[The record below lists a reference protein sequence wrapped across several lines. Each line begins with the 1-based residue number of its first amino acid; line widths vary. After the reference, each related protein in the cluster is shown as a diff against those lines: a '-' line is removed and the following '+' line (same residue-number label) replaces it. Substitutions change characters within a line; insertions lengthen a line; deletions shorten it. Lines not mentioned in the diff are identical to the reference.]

1 MTGAEPAGPRG
12 YETVLLVDDEPSIRK
27 AGSRLLGRYGYTVIT
42 AADGRDA
49 VACLERQTERVD
61 CVVTDMVMPNMDARD
76 LIDVIRE
83 RWPGLPVL
91 LSTGNDGGR
100 LGPGDLALFSGLIP
114 KPYTPAEMLHA
125 VRRALDS
132 RG

>member
-1 MTGAEPAGPRG
+1 MTRAGPGAFRG
-12 YETVLLVDDEPSIRK
+12 DETVLLVDDEPAIRR
-27 AGSRLLGRYGYTVIT
+27 AGSRLLGRFGYTVIT
-42 AADGRDA
+42 AVDGRDA
-49 VACLERQTERVD
+49 VACLERQAGSIH

-76 LIDVIRE
+76 LIDVIRD

-91 LSTGNDGGR
+91 LSTGYDGGR

-125 VRRALDS
+125 VRTAIDG